1 MGGRG
6 RMLNNGFFMLGRD
19 IHDKNRLYTLL
30 MLCSNDTT
38 ERKLKASL
46 CYYLGSFSFVMTS
59 KVEQLGERHP
69 RVRVGSLGR
78 DIFGCRLLQDE

>member
-6 RMLNNGFFMLGRD
+6 RMLNNEFFMLGRD

-38 ERKLKASL
+38 ERKLETSL
-46 CYYLGSFSFVMTS
+46 CYYLGSFSFLMTS
-59 KVEQLGERHP
+59 RVEHLGERHP
-69 RVRVGSLGR
+69 CVSVGSLGET
-78 DIFGCRLLQDE
+78 F